1 MNRLSKYI
9 LKIVFMLSAAVIC
22 VASYLYIAPQV
33 ARNSMLEESRDEL
46 EKEIQLKK
54 NEISELIDMQQDFA
68 SDHEFV
74 EFIGHQNKRVW
85 KNEVIFIFN
94 SK

>member
-1 MNRLSKYI
+1 
-9 LKIVFMLSAAVIC
+9 MLSTAVIC

-33 ARNSMLEESRDEL
+33 TINSMLEESRDKL

-74 EFIGHQNKRVW
+74 EYIGHQNKRVW
-85 KNEVIFIFN
+85 ENEVVFIFIT
-94 SK
+94 K